1 LKLKLTSHRGDVTHK
16 NETHKKWTKMHK
28 TGAAENLYYIGVFVL
43 DSLWT
48 VQDAHGQFEN

>member
-1 LKLKLTSHRGDVTHK
+1 MKPKLTSHRGDVTHK